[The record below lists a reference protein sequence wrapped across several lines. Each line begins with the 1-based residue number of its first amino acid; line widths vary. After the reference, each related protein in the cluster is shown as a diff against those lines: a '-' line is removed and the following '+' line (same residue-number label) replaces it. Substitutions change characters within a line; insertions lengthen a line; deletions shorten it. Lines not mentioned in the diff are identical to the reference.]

1 MIDAKR
7 LPDWRSRLAA
17 VLTTGEGTPFAW
29 GSHDCFL
36 GLAVPAIEALIGV
49 DLGAEYRGAYNS
61 PEGARAALA
70 ARGFYDLADAAAAH
84 FPEIPPA
91 RAHIG
96 DLAVLPSDDADG
108 LGVGLGVVIGERIL
122 ALSPTGQ
129 GTVRLSRATR
139 AFRVG

>member
-17 VLTTGEGTPFAW
+17 VLTIGEGTPFAW

-61 PEGARAALA
+61 AEGATAALA
-70 ARGFYDLADAAAAH
+70 ARGFHNLADAAAAH

-91 RAHIG
+91 RAHVGDLVLIATGDPRIG
-96 DLAVLPSDDADG
+96 D
-108 LGVGLGVVIGERIL
+108 GLGVVIGERVIV
-122 ALSPTGQ
+122 LSEKGQ
-129 GTVRLSRATR
+129 GSVALRRASR